1 MQDTQHLRTTR
12 PPPAK
17 HMTSKSKANE
27 TSTISGQKELFDL
40 LQKQQEMFKEQQK
53 QLEMLTSLVTNKES
67 SNSEIQYIGRGGFT
81 GQYSGRGRGRG
92 NRGPGQ
98 GRSCY
103 SCGSIGHYVRDCP
116 TKKKDQKS
124 KASDSMGSTN
134 DSNDKGNLNA

>member
-1 MQDTQHLRTTR
+1 MSRWLYCT
-12 PPPAK
+12 
-17 HMTSKSKANE
+17 SKANE

-92 NRGPGQ
+92 NRGRGQ

-103 SCGSIGHYVRDCP
+103 GCGGIGHYVRDCP

-124 KASDSMGSTN
+124 KASDNG
-134 DSNDKGNLNA
+134 KYQQQQ